1 MTRWIDGLEQEALR
15 LLPEA
20 VGRYYRQGS
29 GDGISAAEAEQAWR
43 SVRLRPHVLRDVTS
57 VSTRTSLL
65 GTPID
70 VPVAIAPT
78 TLQRHADDEGEVAMA
93 RGTAAAGTLVCVS
106 SNAGSTFTDIARTG
120 APWWVQVY
128 VLQDRALTTA
138 MLARA
143 VAAEAGAVVVTVD
156 TPGIG
161 TKDDAA
167 VWDVTPPDFLHA
179 NHDVRLDTARDHLD
193 LEKASDLTPGV
204 IGWLREQTGLP
215 VVVKGVLRGDDA
227 RRAVDAGAAAVW
239 VSNHGGRQLNGAIA
253 TRWALPEVVDAVRGE
268 AEVYVD
274 GGLRRG
280 TDLLAAYALGA
291 TAAFVGR
298 PALWALT
305 VAGSG
310 GVTRLVDD
318 LRGELVEAM
327 RLSGCRSL
335 SELTRD
341 LVSGSE

>member
-1 MTRWIDGLEQEALR
+1 MSAGGGRTRRG
-15 LLPEA
+15 
-20 VGRYYRQGS
+20 GRP
-29 GDGISAAEAEQAWR
+29 AA
-43 SVRLRPHVLRDVTS
+43 PHVLRDVTS
-57 VSTRTSLL
+57 VSTRTVL
-65 GTPID
+65 
-70 VPVAIAPT
+70 A
-78 TLQRHADDEGEVAMA
+78 RYADRRPGRD
-93 RGTAAAGTLVCVS
+93 RTDDAAATCRRRGRGGDGPRHGRGRDVGLRLQQRRARRSRTLP
-106 SNAGSTFTDIARTG
+106 GQARR
-120 APWWVQVY
+120 WWVQVY
-128 VLQDRALTTA
+128 VLQDRAAHRRRCWPVPSPQEPALSS
-138 MLARA
+138 L
-143 VAAEAGAVVVTVD
+143 TVD

-161 TKDDAA
+161 TKDDAAA

-193 LEKASDLTPGV
+193 LEKASDLTPGA

-239 VSNHGGRQLNGAIA
+239 VSNHGGRQLDRAIA

-291 TAAFVGR
+291 TAVFVAR

-327 RLSGCRSL
+327 RLAGCRSL